1 MVVLS
6 KYSSGNVIKRYLERL
21 FFFFFDVW
29 SVFVAFNDDIF
40 KWVTQCAKD
49 ITMDLRFFFLAA
61 MDGNER
67 HSGILLLILFKENK
81 ITTA

>member
-21 FFFFFDVW
+21 FFFDVW
-29 SVFVAFNDDIF
+29 SVFVAFNGDIF
-40 KWVTQCAKD
+40 KWVTQCATD
-49 ITMDLRFFFLAA
+49 ITMDLRFFFFLAA
-61 MDGNER
+61 MGGNER